1 MKPHVG
7 IRFFLQRCI
16 PYGDMLPSYQC
27 LHRHGAV
34 HQPDARVG
42 GVAVDAAVGQDFY
55 AAKHALSNT
64 TTARLKEMLIFA
76 D

>member
-1 MKPHVG
+1 
-7 IRFFLQRCI
+7 
-16 PYGDMLPSYQC
+16 MLPSYQC